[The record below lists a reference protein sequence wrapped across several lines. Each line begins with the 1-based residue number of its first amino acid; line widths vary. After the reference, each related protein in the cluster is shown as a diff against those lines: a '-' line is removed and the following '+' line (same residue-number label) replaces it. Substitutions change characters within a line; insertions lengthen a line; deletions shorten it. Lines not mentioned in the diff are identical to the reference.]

1 MESLKYSEILKQS
14 SALIKNVESMDPYVI
29 SVLSNITCNQL
40 QDILVF
46 NLRRVGLNP
55 EVRLGNYDNIVQES
69 YNCQDSHMV
78 IIHYD
83 LMNVLDKY
91 TDFIEDFTHEQIQSL
106 IDRLKSDIDLILY
119 NLQTVPTVIF
129 NSFISCCAYSNAL
142 IPSVVSSIVQD
153 LNEYLSTKRM
163 FNFLF
168 LDMEV
173 PVAKVGLS
181 NVFDYRMYYL
191 SKTLYTVQFWKEYV
205 YELSP
210 VIYKVTGKLK
220 KAIIFDCDNTLW
232 KGILGEDG
240 SNGIDMSLHS
250 KIGQIYNK
258 IQQIA
263 VWLSKQGVIIG
274 LCSKNNE
281 DDVKEILEEHADIKL
296 RPEHIVVRKINWLDK
311 VTNLRNI
318 AKELNIGLDSL
329 VFVDDSPFEIEL
341 VKTEIP
347 EILTFQVPVAI
358 HEYPARLLQLIERYF
373 YLFITVDDK
382 RKVEQYKTQFQ
393 RNEEQTKYH
402 SLEAY
407 LSSLKL
413 ELEIK
418 KNDFEQINRIAQL
431 TQKTNQFNLT
441 TKRYTE
447 SQINEFMNS
456 DSSHVYSVS
465 VRDKFGDSGLTAVCI
480 ILEQSG
486 IATID
491 SFLMSCRVMGRNVE
505 YAIMNYIMNH
515 YKKRNFELI
524 KAAYF
529 STEKNKPVSCFY
541 RDTGFDLISQ
551 EGVNEYYSQSLSV
564 YKPYNVEYIKIIK

>member
-220 KAIIFDCDNTLW
+220 KQLFLI
-232 KGILGEDG
+232 
-240 SNGIDMSLHS
+240 
-250 KIGQIYNK
+250 
-258 IQQIA
+258 
-263 VWLSKQGVIIG
+263 VIILYG
-274 LCSKNNE
+274 KVFWE
-281 DDVKEILEEHADIKL
+281 KM
-296 RPEHIVVRKINWLDK
+296 VVM
-311 VTNLRNI
+311 
-318 AKELNIGLDSL
+318 E
-329 VFVDDSPFEIEL
+329 
-341 VKTEIP
+341 
-347 EILTFQVPVAI
+347 
-358 HEYPARLLQLIERYF
+358 
-373 YLFITVDDK
+373 
-382 RKVEQYKTQFQ
+382 
-393 RNEEQTKYH
+393 
-402 SLEAY
+402 
-407 LSSLKL
+407 
-413 ELEIK
+413 
-418 KNDFEQINRIAQL
+418 
-431 TQKTNQFNLT
+431 
-441 TKRYTE
+441 
-447 SQINEFMNS
+447 
-456 DSSHVYSVS
+456 
-465 VRDKFGDSGLTAVCI
+465 
-480 ILEQSG
+480 
-486 IATID
+486 
-491 SFLMSCRVMGRNVE
+491 
-505 YAIMNYIMNH
+505 
-515 YKKRNFELI
+515 
-524 KAAYF
+524 
-529 STEKNKPVSCFY
+529 
-541 RDTGFDLISQ
+541 
-551 EGVNEYYSQSLSV
+551 
-564 YKPYNVEYIKIIK
+564 